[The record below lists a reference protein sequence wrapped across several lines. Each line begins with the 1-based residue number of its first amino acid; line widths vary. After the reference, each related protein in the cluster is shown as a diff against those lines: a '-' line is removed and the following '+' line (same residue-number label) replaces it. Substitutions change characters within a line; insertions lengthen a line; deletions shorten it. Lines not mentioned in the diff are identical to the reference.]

1 MNNNGSVYMDFEV
14 KRMENE
20 DLYIFTEVK
29 FQFYL
34 VQTQGSDEQFEIMAN
49 VH

>member
-1 MNNNGSVYMDFEV
+1 MKGNLCFFSDSMNNNDSVYMDFEV

-29 FQFYL
+29 L
-34 VQTQGSDEQFEIMAN
+34 K
-49 VH
+49 

>member
-1 MNNNGSVYMDFEV
+1 MKGKSLLFSDSMNNNGSVYMDFEV

-29 FQFYL
+29 L
-34 VQTQGSDEQFEIMAN
+34 K
-49 VH
+49 